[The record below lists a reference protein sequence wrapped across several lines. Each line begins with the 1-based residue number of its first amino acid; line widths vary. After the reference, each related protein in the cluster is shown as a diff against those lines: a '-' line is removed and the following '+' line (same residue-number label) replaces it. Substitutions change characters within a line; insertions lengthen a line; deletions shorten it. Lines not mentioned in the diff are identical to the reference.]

1 MNTNDANHV
10 FTAEEFH
17 AMAAQCREERAASF
31 ERCDTDGFLSQWA
44 NQRMES
50 TYLYAASIAEN
61 GYTVERCSIF
71 NLDGE
76 LMQAEQRHG
85 EYGAYWF
92 MFQVEGKGRF
102 FSESMAQNRKT
113 AVKNNAKKGYYVGT
127 SRWNVTIDRM
137 GTVEYVDVAG
147 IVDDGQDELKGLDL
161 I

>member
-1 MNTNDANHV
+1 MNTNATNKY
-10 FTAEEFH
+10 TADQYH
-17 AMAAQCREERAASF
+17 AMAQQCRTERAESW

-127 SRWNVTIDRM
+127 SLWNVIIDRM
-137 GTVEYVDVAG
+137 GNVEYVDVAG
-147 IVDDGQDELKGLDL
+147 IVDNGQEELKGLGL